1 MPIARPLPAPIA
13 QRTLSFPT
21 RRWCGVAA
29 TALGALLAGCGHG
42 DASGGRGTVVIA
54 SAADADFLFP
64 PLTSTAAGKAIEEQ
78 IFEPLAD
85 VGDSLNVIGDA
96 GFVPRLADSWTW
108 APDSLSIAF
117 HLNPR
122 ARWQD
127 GVPVTA
133 RDVRFTYRVYTDS
146 ALASPAATLVAD
158 VDSVTVRDSLTPVV
172 WLHRRMPDAFTV
184 AATEMRILPEHVY
197 GSVAP
202 AALRTSPLMRQPVG
216 SGRFRLAR
224 WVPGSTIELV
234 SNAAHYRAPAR
245 LDRVIWTI
253 SPDYPA
259 ASMRLLAGEADFLEN
274 VRSSLIP
281 KVAAAPSIALHVF
294 PGFHYGYLAFNLHD
308 PKHPSAPHPL
318 FGDRALRRALTMAVD
333 RRAIVKNVYDTLAAP
348 SIGPMV
354 RAMPT
359 TDTAVAQIPFD
370 PAAAARTLDSL
381 GWRLRGADTVR
392 TRNGVPLAFTIMTPA
407 SSQDR
412 ARQAVLIQAQLRR
425 VGVAVTVQSL
435 EINAFMRQQ
444 ATRGFDAAM
453 EYWLLDPNPS
463 EVRESW
469 SSAAAATK
477 GGSNYSGY
485 ASATF
490 DAQLDSASRA
500 PTLAAARPLFAHA
513 LQTIVNDAPAIWL
526 AEPENVAAAQR
537 RVHVTLRPDSWWAH
551 LADWWIPANER
562 IARDR
567 VPAGVPATASATA
580 SSGASAAAPAAQGH

>member
-1 MPIARPLPAPIA
+1 MPNFRSPHTTRRA
-13 QRTLSFPT
+13 TLSLRSSCRIAGLT
-21 RRWCGVAA
+21 TGLL
-29 TALGALLAGCGHG
+29 LGALPAGCSRGEAG
-42 DASGGRGTVVIA
+42 GGRGTVVIA
-54 SAADADFLFP
+54 SGADADFLFP
-64 PLTSTAAGKAIEEQ
+64 PLTATAVGKSIEEQ

-122 ARWQD
+122 ARWHD
-127 GVPVTA
+127 GQPVTA
-133 RDVRFTYRVYTDS
+133 RDVRFTYRIYTDS
-146 ALASPAATLVAD
+146 SVGSPDAALLAN
-158 VDSVTVRDSLTPVV
+158 VDSVSVRDSLTPVV
-172 WLHRRMPDAFTV
+172 WLRHRTPDAF
-184 AATEMRILPEHVY
+184 AIASTEMRIFPEHVY
-197 GSVAP
+197 GKVAP
-202 AALRTSPLMRQPVG
+202 AQLRTSPILEHPVG

-224 WVPGSTIELV
+224 WVRGSTIELA
-234 SNAAHYRAPAR
+234 SNEQHYRTPAR

-253 SPDYPA
+253 SPDYSA
-259 ASMRLLAGEADFLEN
+259 ASTRFLAGEADYLEN
-274 VRSSLIP
+274 LRPPLIP
-281 KVAAAPSIALHVF
+281 KAAAKPSIALHVF

-333 RRAIVKNVYDTLAAP
+333 RRAIVKNVYDTLATP

-381 GWRLRGADTVR
+381 GWRLRPGDTVR
-392 TRNGVPLAFTIMTPA
+392 TRNGVPLAFTIITPA

-425 VGVAVTVQSL
+425 VGVAATVQSL

-444 ATRGFDAAM
+444 GTRGFDAAM

-469 SSAAAATK
+469 GSAAAATQ
-477 GGSNYSGY
+477 GSANYAGY

-500 PTLAAARPLFAHA
+500 ATLAQARPYFSRA

-526 AEPENVAAAQR
+526 AEPENVAGAQR
-537 RVHVTLRPDSWWAH
+537 RVHVATLRPDAWWAH
-551 LADWWIPANER
+551 LADWWIPADER

-567 VPAGVPATASATA
+567 VPAGTTAA
-580 SSGASAAAPAAQGH
+580 GASAAASAEAGH

>member
-1 MPIARPLPAPIA
+1 MHAPETSLAGSALSARVRRRLTGVTTAGL
-13 QRTLSFPT
+13 TL
-21 RRWCGVAA
+21 
-29 TALGALLAGCGHG
+29 ALLVAGCSHG
-42 DASGGRGTVVIA
+42 DSGNGRGTVVIA

-64 PLTSTAAGKAIEEQ
+64 PLSATAAGKAVTEQ

-122 ARWQD
+122 ARWHD

-133 RDVRFTYRVYTDS
+133 RDVRFTYRLNVDS
-146 ALASPAATLVAD
+146 ALASPTATLLGD
-158 VDSVTVRDSLTPVV
+158 IDSVSVRDSLTPVV
-172 WLHRRMPDAFTV
+172 WLKHRAPDTFFE

-197 GSVAP
+197 GKVAP
-202 AALRTSPLMRQPVG
+202 GALRTSPVLQHPIG

-224 WVPGSTIELV
+224 WAPGSTIEIV
-234 SNAAHYRAPAR
+234 SNAQHYRAPAR

-259 ASMRLLAGEADFLEN
+259 AATRFLAGEADYLEAL
-274 VRSSLIP
+274 RSSVIP
-281 KVAAAPSIALHVF
+281 KAAATPSVALHAF

-308 PKHPSAPHPL
+308 PRHPSAPHPL

-333 RRAIVKNVYDTLAAP
+333 RRAIVKNVYDTLATV
-348 SIGPMV
+348 SLGPMV

-359 TDTAVAQIPFD
+359 TDTTVAQIPFD
-370 PAAAARTLDSL
+370 TAGAARLLDSL
-381 GWRLRGADTVR
+381 GWRLDATKGVR
-392 TRNGVPLAFTIMTPA
+392 TRRAVPLAFTIITPA

-425 VGVAVTVQSL
+425 VGVQVDVRSL

-463 EVRESW
+463 AVRESW
-469 SSAAAATK
+469 GSEAASTAGSA
-477 GGSNYSGY
+477 NYGGY
-485 ASATF
+485 ASPQF
-490 DAQLDSASRA
+490 DAELDSASAA
-500 PTLAAARPLFAHA
+500 PTLASARPLFARA
-513 LQTIVNDAPAIWL
+513 LETIVNDAPAIWL
-526 AEPENVAAAQR
+526 AEPENVAGAQR
-537 RVHVTLRPDSWWAH
+537 RVHVATLRPDAWWAH
-551 LADWWIPANER
+551 LADWWIPADER

-567 VPAGVPATASATA
+567 I
-580 SSGASAAAPAAQGH
+580 APAAPVGATPDSARVQGH